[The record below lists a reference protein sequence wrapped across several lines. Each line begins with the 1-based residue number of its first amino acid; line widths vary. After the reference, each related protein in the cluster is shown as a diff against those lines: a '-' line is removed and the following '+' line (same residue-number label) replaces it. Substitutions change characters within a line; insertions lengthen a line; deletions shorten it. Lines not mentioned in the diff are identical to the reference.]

1 MGRDRWHCHDCFHGM
16 RARDTE
22 GGIAVVIDVLRAST
36 TIVTALANGA
46 RAVRACGSVEAAR
59 AAAEAA
65 GRGTGDCLLG
75 GERGG
80 LPIDG
85 FDLGNSP
92 REYSRDRVAGRRIV
106 TTTTN
111 GTAAV
116 AACPDAEVILIGCL
130 LNCQAVAVRARALAR
145 AGRGRP
151 RPVHLVCAGTDGERT
166 EEDVLGAGAILHAI
180 RLHAIREGA
189 GSNSMTLDASAD
201 EAEERFKEAMWEER
215 DLVPPFDR
223 QLEKAFR
230 ASRGGRNLIAIG
242 MEADIAC
249 AAAIDSVPVV
259 PRLDR
264 RTGWFQLDS

>member
-1 MGRDRWHCHDCFHGM
+1 MQPVPWRCHDCFHGM
-16 RARDTE
+16 QPAVTA
-22 GGIAVVIDVLRAST
+22 GGVVVVIDVLRAST

-46 RAVRACGSVEAAR
+46 IGVRTERTAEAAR

-65 GRGTGDCLLG
+65 GRSRGECLLG

-80 LPIDG
+80 LRIEG

-116 AACPDAEVILIGCL
+116 AACPDAEAILIGCL
-130 LNCQAVAVRARALAR
+130 LNCQAVAVWARALAR
-145 AGRGRP
+145 AGRWRP
-151 RPVHLVCAGTDGERT
+151 RPVHLVCAGTDGEPT

-180 RLHAIREGA
+180 RLLGIREGA
-189 GSNSMTLDASAD
+189 GSDSMTCDASAD
-201 EAEERFKEAMWEER
+201 EADERFKEAMWESR
-215 DLVPPFDR
+215 DLAPPFEG

-230 ASRGGRNLIAIG
+230 ASRGGRNLLAIG

-264 RTGWFQLDS
+264 GTGWFQLDS